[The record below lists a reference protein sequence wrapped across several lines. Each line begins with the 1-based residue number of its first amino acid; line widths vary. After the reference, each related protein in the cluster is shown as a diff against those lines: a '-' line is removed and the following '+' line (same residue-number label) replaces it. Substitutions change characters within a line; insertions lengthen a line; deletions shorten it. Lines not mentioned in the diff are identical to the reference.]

1 MRKVSAKRKGE
12 PRGAGPTWA
21 VQNSCEGLREG
32 MAAGL
37 ALPLPH
43 PLFCAVRRSFAF
55 KLTLLTL
62 AWLLLAIA
70 CQQIPARAFWPALF
84 GALTTPVAL
93 ALTALLA
100 LYWLRRN
107 WRVALLPLLA
117 LGLTWPHVQRG
128 LALHLESVWQEFGQD
143 VRTVQRANLAFLAN
157 EEPGNVSLLSAN
169 VRIFNVYSQ
178 LRDPDDASS
187 KNFIRWL
194 ATSPADVLCLQ
205 EYYNEPGGSPDGSKV
220 FRSEAALGR
229 GSGRHSFVSTSL
241 TNRIGAEFGLAIF
254 SRFPIVRRGI
264 IPFGKLTQNHAM
276 WADLARPATPGHRR
290 DTIRVFNVHFQSMSM
305 AESDIVTATES
316 RAGLRQ
322 KAPNL
327 LRRFRNGAV
336 ARGNQVDTVLAQVL
350 RSPYPVL
357 LAGDFN
363 DLPYSYTY
371 DQLADHLQNAW
382 ATAGL
387 GIGATYHGQLPFLRI
402 DQQFASP
409 QWQVL
414 GCRVHQEIKWSD
426 HYPVEALYQ
435 LK

>member
-1 MRKVSAKRKGE
+1 M
-12 PRGAGPTWA
+12 
-21 VQNSCEGLREG
+21 
-32 MAAGL
+32 
-37 ALPLPH
+37 
-43 PLFCAVRRSFAF
+43 RRSFAF

-62 AWLLLAIA
+62 VWLLLAIA
-70 CQQIPARAFWPALF
+70 CEQIPARAFWPALF
-84 GALTTPVAL
+84 GALTTPAAL
-93 ALTALLA
+93 LLTALLA
-100 LYWLRRN
+100 LYWLRRR
-107 WRVALLPLLA
+107 WQVALLPIIA

-128 LALHLESVWQEFGQD
+128 LALHGAGEMADFEQATMTKQGQFP
-143 VRTVQRANLAFLAN
+143 TFL
-157 EEPGNVSLLSAN
+157 PGVNAAGTVSLLSAN
-169 VRIFNVYSQ
+169 VRIFNVYAQ
-178 LRDPDDASS
+178 LRDPDNASS
-187 KNFIRWL
+187 KNFISWL

-205 EYYNEPGGSPDGSKV
+205 EYYNEPGGSRENGQV
-220 FRSEAALGR
+220 FCSDDAIGR
-229 GSGRHSFVSTSL
+229 RTGRHSFVSPSL
-241 TNRIGAEFGLAIF
+241 TNRNGAEFGMAIF
-254 SRFPIVRRGI
+254 SRYPIVRRGTV
-264 IPFGKLTQNHAM
+264 PFGKLTQNHAM
-276 WADLARPATPGHRR
+276 WADLARPH

-305 AESDIVTATES
+305 AESDITAATGS

-336 ARGNQVDTVLAQVL
+336 ARGNQVDTVLARVL

-402 DQQFASP
+402 DQQFAGP

-414 GCRVHQEIKWSD
+414 GCRVHHEITWSD
-426 HYPVEALYQ
+426 HYPLEALYR
-435 LK
+435 LR

>member
-1 MRKVSAKRKGE
+1 MPQCWARE
-12 PRGAGPTWA
+12 AGPPPT
-21 VQNSCEGLREG
+21 VQNSCEGLCED

-37 ALPLPH
+37 SLPLPH
-43 PLFCAVRRSFAF
+43 PLVCSVRRSFAF

-70 CQQIPARAFWPALF
+70 CEQIPARAFWPTLF
-84 GALTTPVAL
+84 GALTTPAAL

-107 WRVALLPLLA
+107 WRVAVLPILA

-128 LALHLESVWQEFGQD
+128 LALHASL
-143 VRTVQRANLAFLAN
+143 N
-157 EEPGNVSLLSAN
+157 EELRMKNEELPNGEIPHSSFFIGSRRPSVPHSNTVSLLSAN
-169 VRIFNVYSQ
+169 VRIFNVYAQ
-178 LRDPDDASS
+178 LRDPDNASS

-205 EYYNEPGGSPDGSKV
+205 EYYNEPRRSKESGGV
-220 FRSEAALGR
+220 FQSEDPLGR

-241 TNRIGAEFGLAIF
+241 TNRVGAEFGMAIF
-254 SRFPIVRRGI
+254 SRYPIVRRGV

-276 WADLARPATPGHRR
+276 WADLARAT

-322 KAPNL
+322 KAPTL
-327 LRRFRNGAV
+327 LRHFRNGAV
-336 ARGNQVDTVLAQVL
+336 ARGMQVDTVLARVL

-382 ATAGL
+382 ASTGL

-414 GCRVHQEIKWSD
+414 SCRVHQEIKWSD

>member
-1 MRKVSAKRKGE
+1 M
-12 PRGAGPTWA
+12 
-21 VQNSCEGLREG
+21 
-32 MAAGL
+32 
-37 ALPLPH
+37 
-43 PLFCAVRRSFAF
+43 
-55 KLTLLTL
+55 

-128 LALHLESVWQEFGQD
+128 LALHYASL
-143 VRTVQRANLAFLAN
+143 N
-157 EEPGNVSLLSAN
+157 EELRMKNEELEGGGAGGKEIPHSSFLIPHSNEVSLLSAN

>member
-1 MRKVSAKRKGE
+1 M
-12 PRGAGPTWA
+12 
-21 VQNSCEGLREG
+21 
-32 MAAGL
+32 
-37 ALPLPH
+37 
-43 PLFCAVRRSFAF
+43 RRSFAF

-70 CQQIPARAFWPALF
+70 CQQIPAGAFWPAAF

-93 ALTALLA
+93 GLTALLA

-117 LGLTWPHVQRG
+117 LGFTWPHVQRG
-128 LALHLESVWQEFGQD
+128 LALHASL
-143 VRTVQRANLAFLAN
+143 N
-157 EEPGNVSLLSAN
+157 EESGMKNEELGKGKMLHSSFFIPHSNAVSLLSAN
-169 VRIFNVYSQ
+169 VRIFNVYAA
-178 LRDPDDASS
+178 LREPGDASS
-187 KNFIRWL
+187 RNFIRWL
-194 ATSPADVLCLQ
+194 ASSPADVLCLQ
-205 EYYNEPGGSPDGSKV
+205 EYYNEPGGSPEGGKI

-229 GSGRHSFVSTSL
+229 GSGRHGFVSTSL
-241 TNRIGAEFGLAIF
+241 TNRIGAEFGMAIF
-254 SRFPIVRRGI
+254 SRYPIVRRGV
-264 IPFGKLTQNHAM
+264 IPFGKLSQNHAM
-276 WADLARPATPGHRR
+276 WADLARAH

-305 AESDIVTATES
+305 ADSDIAAATAS
-316 RAGLRQ
+316 RTGLRQ

-336 ARGNQVDTVLAQVL
+336 ARGTQVDTVLARVR

-387 GIGATYHGQLPFLRI
+387 GIGATYHGRLPFLRI
-402 DQQFASP
+402 DQQFAGP
-409 QWQVL
+409 EWQVL

-426 HYPVEALYQ
+426 HYPIEALYRLQ
-435 LK
+435 

>member
-1 MRKVSAKRKGE
+1 M
-12 PRGAGPTWA
+12 
-21 VQNSCEGLREG
+21 
-32 MAAGL
+32 
-37 ALPLPH
+37 
-43 PLFCAVRRSFAF
+43 RRSFAF

-70 CQQIPARAFWPALF
+70 CEQIPARAFWPASF

-93 ALTALLA
+93 VCTALLA

-117 LGLTWPHVQRG
+117 LGFTWPHVQRG
-128 LALHLESVWQEFGQD
+128 LALHPSQLITNYEQA
-143 VRTVQRANLAFLAN
+143 VRTNQGLHPTFLSEVGTA
-157 EEPGNVSLLSAN
+157 GTVSLLSAN
-169 VRIFNVYSQ
+169 VRIFNVYSE
-178 LRDPDDASS
+178 LRESDDASS
-187 KNFIRWL
+187 KNFIHWL

-205 EYYNEPGGSPDGSKV
+205 EYYNEPGGSPEGGKV
-220 FRSEAALGR
+220 FRSDEAIGR
-229 GSGRHSFVSTSL
+229 ASGRHSFVSTSL
-241 TNRIGAEFGLAIF
+241 TNRIGAEFGMAIF
-254 SRFPIVRRGI
+254 SRFPIVQRGT

-276 WADLARPATPGHRR
+276 WADLARPK

-305 AESDIVTATES
+305 AESDIVKATES
-316 RAGLRQ
+316 RTGLRQ

-336 ARGNQVDTVLAQVL
+336 ARGTQVDTVLARVL

-371 DQLADHLQNAW
+371 DQLADHMQNSW

-387 GIGATYHGQLPFLRI
+387 GVGATYHGQLPFLRI
-402 DQQFASP
+402 DQQFASKE
-409 QWQVL
+409 WQVL
-414 GCRVHQEIKWSD
+414 GCRVHQEVKWSD

-435 LK
+435 LNR

>member
-1 MRKVSAKRKGE
+1 MPQCWARE
-12 PRGAGPTWA
+12 AGPPPT
-21 VQNSCEGLREG
+21 VQNSCEGLCED

-37 ALPLPH
+37 SLPLPH
-43 PLFCAVRRSFAF
+43 PLVCSVRRSFAF

-70 CQQIPARAFWPALF
+70 CEQIPARAFWPALF
-84 GALTTPVAL
+84 GALTTPAAL

-107 WRVALLPLLA
+107 WRVALLPVLA

-128 LALHLESVWQEFGQD
+128 LALHFTNPLRSNQAALLLDGDPTVKYLTGAAVRQSAASVW
-143 VRTVQRANLAFLAN
+143 
-157 EEPGNVSLLSAN
+157 LLSAN
-169 VRIFNVYSQ
+169 VRIFNVYSE
-178 LRDPDDASS
+178 LREPGDASS

-254 SRFPIVRRGI
+254 SRFPIVRRGV

-276 WADLARPATPGHRR
+276 WADLARPK

-336 ARGNQVDTVLAQVL
+336 ARGTQVDTVLARVL

-382 ATAGL
+382 ATVGL

-426 HYPVEALYQ
+426 HYPLEALYQ
-435 LK
+435 LH